1 MTLKKKFWE
10 RKRESERERAHKYL
24 LFVNFNKI
32 KQIISIYFQL
42 IIYFFKLNQVWGTNI
57 IELLHVQKKFK
68 KKNKEHK
75 EQIKLA
81 IYCNNLNE
89 V

>member
-10 RKRESERERAHKYL
+10 RERERESERERAHKYL

-57 IELLHVQKKFK
+57 IELLHVQKKF
-68 KKNKEHK
+68 
-75 EQIKLA
+75 
-81 IYCNNLNE
+81 
-89 V
+89 

>member
-1 MTLKKKFWE
+1 MG
-10 RKRESERERAHKYL
+10 HKYYRIITCTK
-24 LFVNFNKI
+24 KI
-32 KQIISIYFQL
+32 L
-42 IIYFFKLNQVWGTNI
+42 
-57 IELLHVQKKFK
+57 